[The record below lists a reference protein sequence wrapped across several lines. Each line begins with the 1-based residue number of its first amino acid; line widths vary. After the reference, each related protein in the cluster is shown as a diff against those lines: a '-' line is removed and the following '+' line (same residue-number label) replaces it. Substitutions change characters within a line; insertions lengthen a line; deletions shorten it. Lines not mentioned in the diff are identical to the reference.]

1 MKIYLCAFAC
11 LTGGVAGLSFCA
23 KTSHTNFRRDVSLYS
38 SSIMINDEE
47 NIKSDDG
54 AMSRGAISMNVDEMA
69 VEMGGWGRAR
79 LVWDY
84 YRIGIDPLKYFRH
97 QEPSNALEK
106 FIQGVDANDS
116 DIVNLLPNARRTQS
130 LLGKASL
137 DKLQELYNDYGG
149 ELEGGVAKLTHI
161 STSADGT
168 TKLLIELKD
177 GLEVETVIIPWYDK
191 GWSTICVSSQ
201 VGCKQGCTFCSTGR
215 MGKLRNLSSTEILS
229 QFFHALK
236 ICRLGSIPK
245 LANVVFMGM
254 GEPADNAVEVNA
266 ALKILTDVD
275 LFHMGQG
282 KVIVSTVA
290 PCPDAF
296 TQFKDSPC
304 VLAWSVH
311 AANDELRKQLVP
323 TTKFSMIEL
332 RQGLIDTLNSR
343 PKRLRTTMLE
353 MALIDGVNDSDE
365 AALEL
370 AKFAQVIIDSVPGIK
385 LVCNLIPFNDIGH
398 PYYKKPS
405 MVQVERFQKI
415 LRDQNISAHVRSTRG
430 DDESAAC
437 GQLATKK
444 AKRLQ

>member
-54 AMSRGAISMNVDEMA
+54 AMSRGAISMNVDELA
-69 VEMGGWGRAR
+69 EEMGGWGRAR

-191 GWSTICVSSQ
+191 GWSTICVS
-201 VGCKQGCTFCSTGR
+201 
-215 MGKLRNLSSTEILS
+215 
-229 QFFHALK
+229 
-236 ICRLGSIPK
+236 
-245 LANVVFMGM
+245 
-254 GEPADNAVEVNA
+254 
-266 ALKILTDVD
+266 
-275 LFHMGQG
+275 
-282 KVIVSTVA
+282 
-290 PCPDAF
+290 
-296 TQFKDSPC
+296 
-304 VLAWSVH
+304 
-311 AANDELRKQLVP
+311 
-323 TTKFSMIEL
+323 
-332 RQGLIDTLNSR
+332 
-343 PKRLRTTMLE
+343 
-353 MALIDGVNDSDE
+353 
-365 AALEL
+365 
-370 AKFAQVIIDSVPGIK
+370 
-385 LVCNLIPFNDIGH
+385 
-398 PYYKKPS
+398 
-405 MVQVERFQKI
+405 
-415 LRDQNISAHVRSTRG
+415 
-430 DDESAAC
+430 
-437 GQLATKK
+437 
-444 AKRLQ
+444 